1 MSAQG
6 PDIDVKKLMTPSR
19 FTHAH
24 GQRAAP
30 GPERRVLEFQCVLL
44 HGPRGRVVGLWPFR
58 TGEGYFLPV
67 HVGQLAWVRSAAA
80 APLASCTTLPW
91 SSAVNLP
98 DWRRIRPSTMTVSTL
113 LGCASETSA
122 S

>member
-1 MSAQG
+1 MTYVFARGQYSRLCPVEILASLHNS
-6 PDIDVKKLMTPSR
+6 ISMRFVKSD
-19 FTHAH
+19 
-24 GQRAAP
+24 
-30 GPERRVLEFQCVLL
+30 
-44 HGPRGRVVGLWPFR
+44 GPRGRVVGLSPSR
-58 TGEGYFLPV
+58 TGEGYFLRA
-67 HVGQLAWVRSAAA
+67 HEGQLACVRSAAA